1 MLAFNYNRK
10 ISRPSFWNLNPYRMP
25 LSEYSFLEGNPRLRP
40 AYQNSY
46 SGQLDHP
53 AQIFADRRIR
63 IGQRKFR
70 NRSQRPIRTTDI
82 ILYRYE
88 NVPIGRNFNLNVN
101 VPTNITPWWM
111 LNLNLTAMNCFSSL
125 ARPPEYGTGIPE
137 QRADDPQ
144 RVDARPESELPDSPV
159 MGQHAYERTV
169 QRRRRP
175 PAVAAEKRLTASLTV
190 HNLINYNKENIRIVE
205 PTFERTVEQRQ
216 NWRQI
221 AVSLRYNF
229 KTGKEVKVRNVES
242 GSHRRKVP
250 FLTNPNAQGSD
261 RPGFGSRMKIY
272 YLCNYK
278 IKTGKNNELTGQYYL
293 AGVWGIGDRRRIL
306 HRRVG
311 AVPDDHRH
319 PVPGCRRSKWDC

>member
-46 SGQLDHP
+46 SVSW
-53 AQIFADRRIR
+53 IIR
-63 IGQRKFR
+63 HKYSLTVGFESVNGSSEQVA
-70 NRSQRPIRTTDI
+70 TTDPDDPDI

-125 ARPPEYGTGIPE
+125 AGR
-137 QRADDPQ
+137 QN
-144 RVDARPESELPDSPV
+144 
-159 MGQHAYERTV
+159 TV
-169 QRRRRP
+169 QGYLNNALTIRKEWTLDLNLNYRTPRLWGNMRISGQFNVGAGLRRSLLK
-175 PAVAAEKRLTASLTV
+175 KRLTASLTV

-242 GSHRRKVP
+242 GATEEK
-250 FLTNPNAQGSD
+250 
-261 RPGFGSRMKIY
+261 SRF
-272 YLCNYK
+272 
-278 IKTGKNNELTGQYYL
+278 
-293 AGVWGIGDRRRIL
+293 
-306 HRRVG
+306 
-311 AVPDDHRH
+311 
-319 PVPGCRRSKWDC
+319 

>member
-25 LSEYSFLEGNPRLRP
+25 LSEYSFLEEP
-40 AYQNSY
+40 APEAGLSKQLF
-46 SGQLDHP
+46 GQLDHP
-53 AQIFADRRIR
+53 AKYSLTVGFESVNGSSEQVATTD
-63 IGQRKFR
+63 
-70 NRSQRPIRTTDI
+70 PDTTDI

-125 ARPPEYGTGIPE
+125 AGR
-137 QRADDPQ
+137 QN
-144 RVDARPESELPDSPV
+144 
-159 MGQHAYERTV
+159 TV
-169 QRRRRP
+169 QGYLNNALTIRKEWTLDLNLNYRTPRLWGNMRISGQFNVGAGLRRSLLK
-175 PAVAAEKRLTASLTV
+175 KRLTASLTV

-242 GSHRRKVP
+242 GATEEK
-250 FLTNPNAQGSD
+250 
-261 RPGFGSRMKIY
+261 SRF
-272 YLCNYK
+272 
-278 IKTGKNNELTGQYYL
+278 
-293 AGVWGIGDRRRIL
+293 
-306 HRRVG
+306 
-311 AVPDDHRH
+311 
-319 PVPGCRRSKWDC
+319 